1 MTNDERQS
9 ADTQRSSFDIRHSAL
24 DILCAFSLL
33 TILPIPFGWL
43 DAKRT
48 PARAM
53 AAYPFVGLV
62 LGVLLMLAYWVF
74 QAILPPL
81 VSAALIVVTWAVLTG
96 GLHLD
101 GWADCCDAL
110 PATVTRERRL
120 EILKDPRL
128 GSFGGI
134 GLVLLLMLKLAAVA
148 SLPHG
153 SAALILAPT
162 LGRWAIVNVAAV
174 FPLARPDGMA
184 AHFRAGL
191 SRRELTWVALT
202 TALVCGAAGWGGL
215 AAFMEAA
222 VAALVL
228 GRWATSR
235 IGGVTGDVYGAAC
248 ELVECLVL
256 VLGCLRL

>member
-1 MTNDERQS
+1 M
-9 ADTQRSSFDIRHSAL
+9 IGAL
-24 DILCAFSLL
+24 SLL
-33 TILPIPFGWL
+33 TILPLPSHWS
-43 DAKRT
+43 DVRRP

-62 LGVLLMLAYWVF
+62 LGGLLALAHGVF
-74 QAILPPL
+74 QAVLPPL
-81 VSAALIVVTWAVLTG
+81 VSAVLIVVVWAIWTG

-110 PATVTRERRL
+110 PTTVTRERRL
-120 EILKDPRL
+120 EILKDSRL

-134 GLVLLLMLKLAAVA
+134 GLVLLLVCKFAAVA

-162 LGRWAIVNVAAV
+162 LGRWAIANVAAI

-184 AHFRAGL
+184 AYFRAGL
-191 SRRELTWVALT
+191 ARRELTWAALT
-202 TALVCGAAGWGGL
+202 AALVCGAPGWGGL
-215 AAFMEAA
+215 VAFVGAA
-222 VAALVL
+222 VAASAL

-235 IGGVTGDVYGAAC
+235 LGGVTGDVYGAVC
-248 ELVECLVL
+248 ELVEVVVL
-256 VLGCLRL
+256 VLACIHL

>member
-1 MTNDERQS
+1 LIR
-9 ADTQRSSFDIRHSAL
+9 DTFGAL
-24 DILCAFSLL
+24 SLL
-33 TILPIPFGWL
+33 TILPVPSHWL
-43 DAKRT
+43 DLRRP

-62 LGVLLMLAYWVF
+62 LGALLVLAHWVF
-74 QAILPPL
+74 RAVLPPL
-81 VSAALIVVTWAVLTG
+81 VSAVLIVAAWAILTG

-134 GLVLLLMLKLAAVA
+134 GLVLLLMCKFAAVA
-148 SLPHG
+148 SLPRVG
-153 SAALILAPT
+153 VALILAPT

-191 SRRELTWVALT
+191 SRRELIWVALT
-202 TALVCGAAGWGGL
+202 VALVCGAAGWGGL
-215 AAFMEAA
+215 VAFVGAA

-228 GRWATSR
+228 GRWAAIR
-235 IGGVTGDVYGAAC
+235 LGGVTGDVYGAAC
-248 ELVECLVL
+248 ELVECFVL
-256 VLGCLRL
+256 VLACLRL

>member
-1 MTNDERQS
+1 M
-9 ADTQRSSFDIRHSAL
+9 II
-24 DILCAFSLL
+24 DILGAFSLL
-33 TILPIPFGWL
+33 TVLPVPFRWL
-43 DAKRT
+43 DAKRP

-53 AAYPFVGLV
+53 AAYPLVGLALGLV
-62 LGVLLMLAYWVF
+62 LTLASCLLQAVLPSLLA
-74 QAILPPL
+74 
-81 VSAALIVVTWAVLTG
+81 AALTVALWAFLTG

-134 GLVLLLMLKLAAVA
+134 GLALLLMSKVAAVA
-148 SLPHG
+148 SLPRG
-153 SAALILAPT
+153 SAAQGAALILAPI

-174 FPLARPDGMA
+174 FPLARLDGMA

-191 SRRELTWVALT
+191 ARRELTWAALT

-215 AAFMEAA
+215 VAFVGAA
-222 VAALVL
+222 VAAI
-228 GRWATSR
+228 A
-235 IGGVTGDVYGAAC
+235 
-248 ELVECLVL
+248 
-256 VLGCLRL
+256 

>member
-1 MTNDERQS
+1 MIQ
-9 ADTQRSSFDIRHSAL
+9 

-62 LGVLLMLAYWVF
+62 LGVLLMLAYWVS

-110 PATVTRERRL
+110 PATATRERRL
-120 EILKDPRL
+120 EILQDPRL
-128 GSFGGI
+128 GSFGSI
-134 GLVLLLMLKLAAVA
+134 GLALLLMCKFAAVA
-148 SLPHG
+148 SLPRVG
-153 SAALILAPT
+153 VALILAPT
-162 LGRWAIVNVAAV
+162 LGRWAIVNVAAA

-191 SRRELTWVALT
+191 GRRELAWVTLT
-202 TALVCGAAGWGGL
+202 AAAICGLAGWMGLLAFVAAAL
-215 AAFMEAA
+215 AALAF
-222 VAALVL
+222 

-235 IGGVTGDVYGAAC
+235 LGGVTGDVYGATC
-248 ELVECLVL
+248 EWVEMVVL
-256 VLGCLRL
+256 VLAGLHI

>member
-1 MTNDERQS
+1 
-9 ADTQRSSFDIRHSAL
+9 
-24 DILCAFSLL
+24 
-33 TILPIPFGWL
+33 
-43 DAKRT
+43 
-48 PARAM
+48 M
-53 AAYPFVGLV
+53 AVYPFVGLV
-62 LGVLLMLAYWVF
+62 LGGLLALAQWVF

-81 VSAALIVVTWAVLTG
+81 ISAVLTVAAWAVLTG

-110 PATVTRERRL
+110 PATVTPERRL

-134 GLVLLLMLKLAAVA
+134 GLVLLLMCKFTAIA

-191 SRRELTWVALT
+191 ARRQLAWAALT
-202 TALVCGAAGWGGL
+202 AVLVCGAAGWGGL
-215 AAFMEAA
+215 VAFVGAAAA
-222 VAALVL
+222 AIAL
-228 GRWATSR
+228 GRWAASR
-235 IGGVTGDVYGAAC
+235 LGGVTGDVYGAAC
-248 ELVECLVL
+248 ELVEAVVL
-256 VLGCLRL
+256 VLACIRL